1 MALTVYY
8 RRSKYFS
15 FRSSKQ
21 VFLVKLVE
29 DSERETTLVEASVV
43 KFVSRIPKLE
53 GRVMTT
59 AFTSARRQQGSN
71 RVVSRDSEL
80 DGGDYN
86 RPYDSRVLSAAE
98 QSVLAVTAS
107 RKQYL
112 GPREL
117 CQQGCSVASPFICRY
132 QVLQKVLELRSKGG
146 SNVHYL

>member
-1 MALTVYY
+1 
-8 RRSKYFS
+8 
-15 FRSSKQ
+15 
-21 VFLVKLVE
+21 
-29 DSERETTLVEASVV
+29 
-43 KFVSRIPKLE
+43 
-53 GRVMTT
+53 MTT

-98 QSVLAVTAS
+98 QSVPAVTTS
-107 RKQYL
+107 KKQYL

-117 CQQGCSVASPFICRY
+117 CQQGCSTVSTFLCRY
-132 QVLQKVLELRSKGG
+132 QGLQKVLELRSKGG